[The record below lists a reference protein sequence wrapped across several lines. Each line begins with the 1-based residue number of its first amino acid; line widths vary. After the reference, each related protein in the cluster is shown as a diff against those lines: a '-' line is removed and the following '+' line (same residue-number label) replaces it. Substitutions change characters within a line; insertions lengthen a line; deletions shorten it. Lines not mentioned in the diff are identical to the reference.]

1 MQHYLEPMTRRTSL
15 ILLLGGAGFVLFAL
29 SAAVA
34 FDFERYVVL
43 DGFEASHWT
52 WLLVVLGGALAL
64 LGLFLRK
71 NITMIAAI
79 TNGIAAACVTVA
91 IVLTVRATP
100 HRVERTANVVDCSN
114 QNIQIGCRL
123 HQLLDA
129 LEPAPPAAA
138 PSRALLVAA
147 LGTYALICGTVLIRT
162 AREHRPNTRPA

>member
-1 MQHYLEPMTRRTSL
+1 M
-15 ILLLGGAGFVLFAL
+15 LFAL
-29 SAAVA
+29 KAAVA
-34 FDFERYVVL
+34 FDFERYVTL

-79 TNGIAAACVTVA
+79 TNGIAVACVTVT

-100 HRVERTANVVDCSN
+100 HRVEPTASVVDCSN
-114 QNIQIGCRL
+114 QNIQFGCQL
-123 HQLLDA
+123 HQLLNA
-129 LEPAPPAAA
+129 LEPAPPDAA

-147 LGTYALICGTVLIRT
+147 LGTYALICGAVLIRT
-162 AREHRPNTRPA
+162 ARENRPHTRAA